1 MVHRIV
7 LSTFGLLTL
16 AMCQNQKLSQNS
28 ASSEKTEV
36 TTETPVSSTK
46 STSMETPKT
55 SEPEMSSGMP
65 PDKEAVK
72 IAKEETATA
81 NRNTAGVIYLKEGQN
96 LFLKQYEMNVT
107 FKGITEDSRCPQ
119 GVNCIWEG
127 VATAEVEFMGLATRP
142 VTIKLSTTNNAQRG
156 YSRTQDFNGYAVS
169 LVELSPETTTS
180 KGFKA
185 LKGSY
190 KIGLKF
196 EKGSPVDPKTQRGG
210 TTTK

>member
-185 LKGSY
+185 LKGS
-190 KIGLKF
+190 
-196 EKGSPVDPKTQRGG
+196 PVDPKTQRGG